1 VKLLR
6 ERFQIEPCCVT
17 GPSTDNEV
25 GIEIIEQQMRVPAC
39 NALTD
44 GGGLGDRIIAA
55 IGLSDTTRLRAAA
68 SE

>member
-1 VKLLR
+1 
-6 ERFQIEPCCVT
+6 
-17 GPSTDNEV
+17 V
-25 GIEIIEQQMRVPAC
+25 GIEIIEQQMHVPAC

-44 GGGLGDRIIAA
+44 GGGLGDRVIAA